1 MERKK
6 NTLIWHFLF
15 IVSIGVLIY
24 LTILNVGFVTHCWVD
39 CVEFRNK
46 ILIFGSSLALVI
58 IVYVF
63 YVRRVVPS
71 VPKKKLASTRVR
83 KAKMKDSEE
92 KEVTEEGKK
101 LP

>member
-1 MERKK
+1 M
-6 NTLIWHFLF
+6 
-15 IVSIGVLIY
+15 
-24 LTILNVGFVTHCWVD
+24 GFVTHCWVD

-71 VPKKKLASTRVR
+71 VSQRKLASTRVK
-83 KAKMKDSEE
+83 KAKLRDSENLE
-92 KEVTEEGKK
+92 KYTDEENSS
-101 LP
+101 